1 MLATKMDLADNS
13 GHALQIE
20 QKLKQ
25 DWIKVQVS
33 SQLPLSNSQSLPCFA
48 ICQVF
53 VAKHSAAAE
62 PLAHDH
68 VSAGSGSGATLHPA
82 IA

>member
-1 MLATKMDLADNS
+1 MATEMDLADGS

-25 DWIKVQVS
+25 EWIKVQVS

-48 ICQVF
+48 ICQSVCC
-53 VAKHSAAAE
+53 KTQRSC
-62 PLAHDH
+62 
-68 VSAGSGSGATLHPA
+68 
-82 IA
+82 